1 MSQDDPDNPIDNIQN
16 IEAGEA
22 IQDFKDF
29 SNKQEIDTSKI
40 ILKLNADRRRVFDRV
55 TSNVR

>member
-1 MSQDDPDNPIDNIQN
+1 MSQDDPDNQIDNIQN

-22 IQDFKDF
+22 MQDFKDF
-29 SNKQEIDTSKI
+29 SNKQEIDISKMI
-40 ILKLNADRRRVFDRV
+40 SKLNADRRRVFDRV